1 MIRPILAAAV
11 AATLAFAAGSAAAAT
26 RIVNFTLGPD
36 IASGEFSYDN
46 SLTGVIDYDD
56 LATFKLTFV
65 GTGNTY
71 DLAFVRSGDMS
82 AYRGFA
88 FDTASRTFSPTDVGG
103 VPHIM
108 SAIKN
113 GFGAGF
119 FVRANDEVFAAT
131 DYAIDEEMTFT
142 SLEVTSRLVGAG
154 VPEPTTWAL
163 MIAGFGL
170 VGAGVRRRQP
180 AHA

>member
-1 MIRPILAAAV
+1 MIRPILAATL
-11 AATLAFAAGSAAAAT
+11 AATLTFAAGAAAAAT

-36 IASGEFSYDN
+36 VASGEFSYDN

-56 LATFKLTFV
+56 LATFTLTFV

-88 FDTASRTFSPTDVGG
+88 FDTASRTFASTDTGG
-103 VPHIM
+103 IPHIM

-119 FVRANDEVFAAT
+119 FVRANGDVYAAT
-131 DYAIDEEMTFT
+131 DYAIDEEQAFT
-142 SLEVTSRLVGAG
+142 SLEVTSRVVGVG
-154 VPEPTTWAL
+154 VPEPATWAL

-170 VGAGVRRRQP
+170 AGATLRRRP
-180 AHA
+180 AVQA